1 MPMESRLSATKEGDL
16 HAMSVIKQVVGIDIA
31 KDTFSVRFGTISDQQ
46 EERFIG
52 SATFPNEKRGFRQ
65 LLEWTK
71 RQLVQIDAPVWFVME
86 ATGSYYEHLAYFLN
100 EQGQQLAVLLP
111 NKVKHFAKT
120 LDGKSKTDHLDARSI
135 CQFGLERPLTA
146 WHAPTPQMKFLKEL
160 AREYNTVQEMATQVK
175 NQLHAKDHTYQ
186 PSPETTKRLRA
197 QLRLFQK
204 QLRSIEQQLRSLV
217 NDDDNLRRRIANITS
232 VKGIGFMTAVTA
244 VAETNG
250 FALITSEKQ
259 ITSYAGLDIVI
270 RESGK
275 QRGKPALSKKGNKH
289 LRRAVFM
296 PALAACR
303 FNPVLKAFY
312 MRLVRTKANKK
323 VALLAVARKILCL
336 IYTLWKNNVPYDPHY
351 RHPNMQSVPN
361 TLTLQNA

>member
-1 MPMESRLSATKEGDL
+1 MESPLSATKEGTPIS
-16 HAMSVIKQVVGIDIA
+16 MTVIKQVVGIDVA
-31 KDTFSVRFGTISDQQ
+31 MDTLSVRFGTISDRQ
-46 EERFIG
+46 EERFLG
-52 SATFPNEKRGFRQ
+52 SATFPNEKRGFRK
-65 LLEWTK
+65 LLEWARK
-71 RQLVQIDAPVWFVME
+71 QVVSADAPLWFVME
-86 ATGSYYEHLAYFLN
+86 ATGAYYEHVAYFLH
-100 EQGQQLAVLLP
+100 EHDQQLTVVLP
-111 NKVKHFAKT
+111 NKVKHFART
-120 LDGKSKTDHLDARSI
+120 LEGKSKTDRLDARSI

-146 WHAPTPQMKFLKEL
+146 WQAPSPQMKLLKEL
-160 AREYNTVQEMATQVK
+160 SREHNTVQEMATQVK

-186 PSPETTKRLRA
+186 PSPETTQRLRA

-204 QLRSIEQQLRSLV
+204 QLRSIERQLRSLV
-217 NDDDNLRRRIANITS
+217 NDDDDLRKRIANITS
-232 VKGIGFMTAVTA
+232 TKGIGFMTVVTA

-275 QRGKPALSKKGNKH
+275 QQGKPAISKKGNKH

-296 PALAACR
+296 PALAASR

-312 MRLVRTKANKK
+312 VRLVQTKANKK

-336 IYTLWKNNVPYDPHY
+336 IYTLWKKNVPYDPNY
-351 RHPNMQSVPN
+351 RHQNIHSVPN
-361 TLTLQNA
+361 TLSLKTA

>member
-1 MPMESRLSATKEGDL
+1 MESPFNVTKEGDA
-16 HAMSVIKQVVGIDIA
+16 HSMTVIKQVVGIDIA
-31 KDTFSVRFGTISDQQ
+31 KDTFSVRFGTISDRQ
-46 EERFIG
+46 EERFLA
-52 SATFPNEKRGFRQ
+52 SAAFPNEKRGFRK
-65 LLEWTK
+65 LLEWTRK
-71 RQLVQIDAPVWFVME
+71 QIISPDAPLWFVME
-86 ATGSYYEHLAYFLN
+86 ATGAYYEHVAYFLN
-100 EQGQQLAVLLP
+100 EHDQQLAVLLP

-120 LDGKSKTDHLDARSI
+120 LEGKSKTDRLDARSI
-135 CQFGLERPLTA
+135 CQFGLERPLHA
-146 WHAPTPQMKFLKEL
+146 WQAPSPQMKLLKEL
-160 AREYNTVQEMATQVK
+160 SREYNAVQEMATQVK

-186 PSPETTKRLRA
+186 PSPETTQRLRA
-197 QLRLFQK
+197 QLQLFQK

-217 NDDDNLRRRIANITS
+217 NDDDDLRRRIANITS

-275 QRGKPALSKKGNKH
+275 QQGKPALSKKGNRH

-303 FNPVLKAFY
+303 FNPALRAFY
-312 MRLVRTKANKK
+312 LRLVRTKASKK
-323 VALLAVARKILCL
+323 VALLAVARKLLCL
-336 IYTLWKNNVPYDPHY
+336 IYILWKKNVPYDPDY
-351 RHPNMQSVPN
+351 RHQNIRSVPDN
-361 TLTLQNA
+361 FALQTA